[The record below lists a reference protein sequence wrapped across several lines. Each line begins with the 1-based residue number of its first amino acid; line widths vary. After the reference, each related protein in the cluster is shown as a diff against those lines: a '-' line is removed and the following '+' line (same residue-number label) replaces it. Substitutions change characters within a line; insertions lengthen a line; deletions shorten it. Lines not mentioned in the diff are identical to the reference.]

1 MRPDISRWSSRRDR
15 GASLVEYALVF
26 GLVAILLVGAIDHLN
41 SATHDELESR
51 GEMAG
56 ATSDAIGDLSEGS
69 VPTSVSTST
78 TVTGSPGDVVA
89 AGVEPVAVT
98 TTTGSGHKWNMSVL
112 ITVRD
117 STTGDPLGGAIVTGS
132 FEGDSRSCTTDES
145 GTCPLTRERIPNGTA
160 TMSFTLASVTY
171 DNPSG
176 GPPPAVTFPPEST
189 VVASKP

>member
-1 MRPDISRWSSRRDR
+1 MRPDTSRRSSRRDR
-15 GASLVEYALVF
+15 GASLVEYALLF
-26 GLVAILLVGAIDHLN
+26 GLVAILLVGAIEHLN
-41 SATHDELESR
+41 SAAHDELEDR
-51 GEMAG
+51 GETGG
-56 ATSDAIGDLSEGS
+56 APGDAIGDLSAGS
-69 VPTSVSTST
+69 VPTSVSTPST
-78 TVTGSPGDVVA
+78 VASSPGDVVA
-89 AGVEPVAVT
+89 AGVEPIAVT
-98 TTTGSGHKWNMSVL
+98 TTSGSGNKWNMSVL

-117 STTGDPLGGAIVTGS
+117 STTGAPLGGAIVTGS
-132 FEGDSRSCTTDES
+132 FEGDSRSCTTDEN